1 MLLFTWQGQVASGD
15 PPGRGIGL
23 PRSSGTADPG
33 ECKLRPAFLD
43 ADFQGPRVTTLR
55 VKKSRMDHHHHEYN
69 RCLSDVMQVNAGTS
83 LCFNIPSGPGRRK
96 LHRTQ
101 DSNGKM
107 REESCSFLAN
117 TQLEINLGGYPL
129 IHIRSSHPS
138 HPADA
143 FAVSQAVEI
152 SWKVAVLR
160 VSPVQSSNA
169 VVAVWPCVEQPK
181 VRSD

>member
-1 MLLFTWQGQVASGD
+1 MPLDAFRLIVVDSAKAPQKCQLRRWSNSCDNFDHALRLHTLHELLVMLLFTWQGQVASGD

-83 LCFNIPSGPGRRK
+83 LCFNIPSGPGRRNCIELK
-96 LHRTQ
+96 TRMEKCAK
-101 DSNGKM
+101 N
-107 REESCSFLAN
+107 
-117 TQLEINLGGYPL
+117 P
-129 IHIRSSHPS
+129 
-138 HPADA
+138 
-143 FAVSQAVEI
+143 AVSLRTH
-152 SWKVAVLR
+152 SWK
-160 VSPVQSSNA
+160 ST
-169 VVAVWPCVEQPK
+169 
-181 VRSD
+181 